1 MTSPFELNVL
11 YRYPAPGHVIYF
23 WKLDER
29 GLIIN
34 IIMSGLDESSSNAVL
49 GGLYTESLVLGLVAC
64 TGKHGSA
71 FINVKSERI
80 YIRDEDAS
88 NAAKIMNF

>member
-1 MTSPFELNVL
+1 MNLAQM
-11 YRYPAPGHVIYF
+11 RC
-23 WKLDER
+23 W
-29 GLIIN
+29 
-34 IIMSGLDESSSNAVL
+34 

-71 FINVKSERI
+71 FINVKSKRI